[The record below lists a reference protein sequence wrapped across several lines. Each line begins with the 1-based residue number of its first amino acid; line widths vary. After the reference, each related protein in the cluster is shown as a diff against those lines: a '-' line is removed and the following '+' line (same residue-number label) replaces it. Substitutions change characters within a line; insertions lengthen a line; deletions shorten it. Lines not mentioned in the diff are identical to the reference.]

1 MTSAHRNVLYTLG
14 AYQVPQL
21 MLYALLHAPA
31 FQMVFH
37 LAIDNVCQISLVL
50 LELICNISLFQFFS
64 LRLSYRS
71 NPIRHV
77 YMGSWSFDHPVR
89 FQGCHS
95 SADRVLASKF
105 TGVSKPTHRI
115 GILALTLAIFI
126 SSKVLA

>member
-1 MTSAHRNVLYTLG
+1 MVKRPRAHVNMTNRIRSVRQAQTKKLKQADVANKL
-14 AYQVPQL
+14 
-21 MLYALLHAPA
+21 
-31 FQMVFH
+31 
-37 LAIDNVCQISLVL
+37 S
-50 LELICNISLFQFFS
+50 NIVGFPVS
-64 LRLSYRS
+64 RS

-105 TGVSKPTHRI
+105 MGVSKPTHRI